1 MFCGWCLLSNPATAY
16 AVVNFCSTVWY
27 AKRPQNPYIQA
38 YVGALEATVD
48 GLEGVF
54 NAFTHDAPN
63 MDGRTFVKLCK
74 DCKVL
79 DKFCTPTDV
88 DLIFTKVKA
97 KGAKTITFAE
107 FEGAIAL
114 IAEKKKISVP
124 ELGAQISAASGPV
137 YSGTKALPNKFH
149 DDKSLYTGVHANG
162 GPSTVDGNIND
173 ISQILDRSAANVR
186 GVKM

>member
-1 MFCGWCLLSNPATAY
+1 MASLAA
-16 AVVNFCSTVWY
+16 
-27 AKRPQNPYIQA
+27 
-38 YVGALEATVD
+38 
-48 GLEGVF
+48 VF

-74 DCKVL
+74 DCKL
-79 DKFCTPTDV
+79 MDKSYTSTDA

-97 KGAKTITFAE
+97 KGAKTITVAE
-107 FEGAIAL
+107 FEAAVAL
-114 IAEKKKISVP
+114 IAEKKKISVQ
-124 ELGAQISAASGPV
+124 ELTSQLSSASGPV

-162 GPSTVDGNIND
+162 GPSTVDGNISD
-173 ISQILDRSAANVR
+173 ISQILDRTAANVR